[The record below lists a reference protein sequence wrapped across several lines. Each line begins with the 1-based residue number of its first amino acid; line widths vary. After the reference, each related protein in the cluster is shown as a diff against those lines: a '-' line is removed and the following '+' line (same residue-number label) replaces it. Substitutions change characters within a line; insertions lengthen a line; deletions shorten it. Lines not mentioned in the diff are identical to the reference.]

1 MLQAY
6 YDVDLDAAGTVGAG
20 RKAGTPVELALEVG
34 HLAGTVDSDKVTAAT
49 LETRVAGG
57 EWTPVKLAAGE
68 TDAPSGPVDP
78 GPDDFVESR
87 AFVSAYVASISAP
100 DAGAWIDL
108 RVTATDAAGNTFSQE
123 IVRAFEVA
131 PAKAGAAEGPAR
143 RTLLSGSAAPPHH
156 RPRRRLD
163 PRIGRRRGVVRACR
177 AHARASS

>member
-6 YDVDLDAAGTVGAG
+6 YDVDLDAAGTAGAG
-20 RKAGTPVELALEVG
+20 RKAGTPVELALELG
-34 HLAGTVDSDKVTAAT
+34 HLAGAIDSDSVTAAT

-57 EWTPVKLAAGE
+57 EWTPVTLAAGE
-68 TDAPSGPVDP
+68 TDAPSGAVDP

-87 AFVSAYVASISAP
+87 AFVSAYVASIAAP

-131 PAKAGAAEGPAR
+131 PAKA
-143 RTLLSGSAAPPHH
+143 AAPKG
-156 RPRRRLD
+156 PRG
-163 PRIGRRRGVVRACR
+163 GRF
-177 AHARASS
+177 